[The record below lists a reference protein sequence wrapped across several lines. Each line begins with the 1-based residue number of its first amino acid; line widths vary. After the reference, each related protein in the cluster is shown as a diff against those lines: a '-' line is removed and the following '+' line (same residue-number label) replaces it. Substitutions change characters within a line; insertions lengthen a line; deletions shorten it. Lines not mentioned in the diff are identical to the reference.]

1 MAARSEEAGRVGS
14 VSAKCLTST
23 AGREENTSL
32 EKPLAATLKSCSRWL
47 NRVTAREHRP
57 GINNAYDT
65 SQIIINESYNRLVR
79 KLELSCTC
87 RGGYWSAPATGQT
100 NGPGTESFG
109 HRQSTS
115 CTVLFMA
122 LYFCCMAAF
131 AWWACLALAWF
142 LAAGLKWGHEAIE
155 SRSHLFHLVAW
166 AIPAVQTI
174 FVLAL
179 GKVEAGGM
187 FFFLSLSLCVQQTT
201 TENKCKRL
209 AGGFSLPAY
218 ATQGD
223 KRMND

>member
-1 MAARSEEAGRVGS
+1 MDRFLYG
-14 VSAKCLTST
+14 C
-23 AGREENTSL
+23 
-32 EKPLAATLKSCSRWL
+32 
-47 NRVTAREHRP
+47 
-57 GINNAYDT
+57 
-65 SQIIINESYNRLVR
+65 
-79 KLELSCTC
+79 
-87 RGGYWSAPATGQT
+87 
-100 NGPGTESFG
+100 G

-179 GKVEAGGM
+179 GKVEG
-187 FFFLSLSLCVQQTT
+187 
-201 TENKCKRL
+201 K
-209 AGGFSLPAY
+209 
-218 ATQGD
+218 
-223 KRMND
+223 